1 MHVQSE
7 QKPYDTI
14 NVTPMLDLAY
24 VLLVIFILMT
34 TASVSGLQI
43 NLPKP
48 SNKPALERKE
58 VKIIQVLADGSL
70 RLNGAGVTRAELESQ
85 LTAAKL
91 RDPEVPVVVKG
102 DSAVAYEGVIEI
114 IDLLVRVEIGNIG
127 LVTAKIGT

>member
-48 SNKPALERKE
+48 SNKPSLERKE
-58 VKIIQVLADGSL
+58 VKIVQVLADGSL
-70 RLNGAGVTRAELESQ
+70 RLNGAGITQEELASR
-85 LTAAKL
+85 LTAAL
-91 RDPEVPVVVKG
+91 ARDPETPVVLKG
-102 DSAVAYEGVIEI
+102 DAAAPYEGVIAI
-114 IDLLVRVEIGNIG
+114 IDLLGQVGVANIG

>member
-58 VKIIQVLADGSL
+58 VKIVQVLADGSL
-70 RLNGAGVTRAELESQ
+70 RLNGAGITQDELASR
-85 LTAAKL
+85 LGAAL
-91 RDPEVPVVVKG
+91 ARDPETPVVLKG
-102 DSAVAYEGVIEI
+102 DAAAPYEGVVAI
-114 IDLLVRVEIGNIG
+114 IDLLGRVGVANIG
-127 LVTAKIGT
+127 LVTAKVGT

>member
-58 VKIIQVLADGSL
+58 VKIVQVLADGSL
-70 RLNGAGVTRAELESQ
+70 RLNGAGITQDELASR
-85 LTAAKL
+85 LSAAL
-91 RDPEVPVVVKG
+91 ARDPETPVVLKG
-102 DSAVAYEGVIEI
+102 DAAAPYEGVVAI
-114 IDLLVRVEIGNIG
+114 IDLLGRVGVANIG
-127 LVTAKIGT
+127 LVTAKVGT

>member
-1 MHVQSE
+1 MHVQAE
-7 QKPYDTI
+7 TKPYDSI

-70 RLNGAGVTRAELESQ
+70 RLNGAGVTSAELESQ
-85 LTAAKL
+85 LTSALA

-102 DSAVAYEGVIEI
+102 DTAVAYEGVIQI
-114 IDLLVRVEIGNIG
+114 IDLLARVGIGNIG
-127 LVTAKIGT
+127 LV

>member
-70 RLNGAGVTRAELESQ
+70 RLNGAGVTRAELENQ
-85 LTAAKL
+85 LTAAKA

>member
-1 MHVQSE
+1 
-7 QKPYDTI
+7 
-14 NVTPMLDLAY
+14 

-70 RLNGAGVTRAELESQ
+70 RLNGAGVTSAELESQ
-85 LTAAKL
+85 LTSALA

-102 DSAVAYEGVIEI
+102 DTAVAYEGVIQI
-114 IDLLVRVEIGNIG
+114 IDLLARVGIGNIG